1 MSPSLL
7 DIANAEDPVSDGA
20 EDLVPNGTS
29 DSLFDSL
36 VERYRTFAKK
46 SAENIIQLAETLV
59 EAKAKLS
66 GMQLHDFCQAVGLDQ
81 NGSKFRKR
89 LTIGQEAS
97 RFEPYVD
104 RLPTNWTTI
113 YKLASLDGTVFDRVA
128 KDARFAPMMTAGEV
142 ALIIAGKSNESSKR
156 LPNDWSIHL
165 VGCDKEMKLEVCKK
179 LIDIADEYGFK
190 YTFSSRL
197 TKELMPPKVKPSFD
211 AKDLYG
217 GAA

>member
-7 DIANAEDPVSDGA
+7 DIANAEDPVSDAA

-81 NGSKFRKR
+81 NGSKFRKL

-128 KDARFAPMMTAGEV
+128 KDARFAPMMTAV
-142 ALIIAGKSNESSKR
+142 LSMSWRAS
-156 LPNDWSIHL
+156 P
-165 VGCDKEMKLEVCKK
+165 
-179 LIDIADEYGFK
+179 
-190 YTFSSRL
+190 TSRRCPVER
-197 TKELMPPKVKPSFD
+197 TITASVRRPACRSTS
-211 AKDLYG
+211 
-217 GAA
+217 AAPR